1 MEISREVIAGEV
13 PILPIEGHIEL
24 DGEPGILPEFH
35 EPEER
40 DNLDDLSWGS
50 TEFSFPGGQR
60 PGPGRSAW
68 PNHPSGR
75 QGLGGFVRRLL
86 LFGLLLLGGRSF
98 FLGDGALLGIHD
110 GSSRAPSKGNTILV
124 MWSWDHRRKRKL
136 VKGKARQQKTIQWRS
151 MWMQHPVRRQGNG
164 REDMKAYTQSCIQE
178 LKHFHQNIE

>member
-40 DNLDDLSWGS
+40 DNLDDL
-50 TEFSFPGGQR
+50 
-60 PGPGRSAW
+60 
-68 PNHPSGR
+68 
-75 QGLGGFVRRLL
+75 LG
-86 LFGLLLLGGRSF
+86 
-98 FLGDGALLGIHD
+98 
-110 GSSRAPSKGNTILV
+110 GNTILV
-124 MWSWDHRRKRKL
+124 MWSWDHGRKRKL
-136 VKGKARQQKTIQWRS
+136 VKGKARQQETIQWRS

>member
-98 FLGDGALLGIHD
+98 FLGDGASPWDPRRGFPSPEQREHHPGDVELGPQEEEETREGESPATED
-110 GSSRAPSKGNTILV
+110 DSMEVDVDATPSKATGK
-124 MWSWDHRRKRKL
+124 RKRGHEGL
-136 VKGKARQQKTIQWRS
+136 HSVMYSGAEALS
-151 MWMQHPVRRQGNG
+151 
-164 REDMKAYTQSCIQE
+164 S
-178 LKHFHQNIE
+178 KH